1 LHKQLLPR
9 IYQKFEMR
17 IFNRG
22 PLYFSITGLQFHF
35 SSATEIE
42 CSLYLKLWIMT
53 SIFISYCEQDAIPNP
68 FGDIISCVKSQT
80 DEGLLKEESTSS
92 INGENWHFD
101 SKACGQL
108 TSSFGKPKVIRSSSM
123 GKNGSRSIFDFI

>member
-1 LHKQLLPR
+1 
-9 IYQKFEMR
+9 MR
-17 IFNRG
+17 ILNRG

-53 SIFISYCEQDAIPNP
+53 SIFISYSEQDAIPNP
-68 FGDIISCVKSQT
+68 FGDIFSCVKSQT

-92 INGENWHFD
+92 INGENWHFGF
-101 SKACGQL
+101 CQ
-108 TSSFGKPKVIRSSSM
+108 
-123 GKNGSRSIFDFI
+123 